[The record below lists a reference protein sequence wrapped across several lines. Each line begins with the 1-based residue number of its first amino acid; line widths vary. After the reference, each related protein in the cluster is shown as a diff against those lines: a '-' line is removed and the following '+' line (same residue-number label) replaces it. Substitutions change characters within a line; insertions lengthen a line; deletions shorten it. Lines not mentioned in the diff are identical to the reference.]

1 MLIAM
6 SNIDSKIIY
15 EEKVRFPLIRGVV
28 AIFAVLTIAFL
39 IAYSYQRITGQLGL
53 NPVPLWFAITILSA
67 LALFTLFM
75 ANLVTLSIRLTEEDA
90 VVAFGIFRMRVKWEN
105 VRECHLD
112 RESSFLSA
120 ANWGVSMG
128 FTGRRW
134 RRMYN
139 VMGCPR
145 VALEVKS
152 GRGAVVFSTKNP
164 DAVMDVIKGR
174 IQSQQSV

>member
-1 MLIAM
+1 M

-28 AIFAVLTIAFL
+28 AIFAVLTVAFL

-53 NPVPLWFAITILSA
+53 DPVPLWFAITILSA
-67 LALFTLFM
+67 LALFTLFL
-75 ANLVTLSIRLTEEDA
+75 ANLMTLSIRMTEEFA
-90 VVAFGIFRMRVKWEN
+90 VVAFGIFRMRVRWDN

-128 FTGRRW
+128 FTGRSF

-145 VALEVKS
+145 VVLELKG
-152 GRGAVVFSTKNP
+152 GRRAFVFSTKDP
-164 DAVMDVIKGR
+164 EKVIDIIKKR
-174 IQSQQSV
+174 IKE